1 MSAGPKRRRR
11 RRAVP
16 ALLIDAT
23 GVAKALGVCT
33 TVFYRLDAQGM
44 VPAPVTLGLGNLR
57 RRLWSVPELKQ
68 WVRAGL
74 PPRHEWAALKER
86 SK

>member
-16 ALLIDAT
+16 ALLVDAT
-23 GVAKALGVCT
+23 GAAKMLDLCT

-44 VPAPVTLGLGNLR
+44 VPPPVTLGLGNLR
-57 RRLWSVPELKQ
+57 RRLWSVSELRR
-68 WVRAGL
+68 WVRAGT